1 MASEAILWRRR
12 KFCEVNCASNTCF
25 LAARVPL
32 VTSSSTS
39 VLIDKDVDW
48 KSLKVSGFFQEHLN
62 MQRPPSLTF
71 DANPVILLVLKCDL
85 VFIGYSWGAFKG
97 SSAHMPLY
105 CRLYWLLPL
114 RRLTAVGQSEESRLF
129 RRVSLETLELKQL
142 VLRHTIKLKPSLIKI
157 RIILS
162 YESCKAA
169 LVELKNKNKG
179 NEQNRSPLIKS

>member
-1 MASEAILWRRR
+1 MELWFDWEAPSEKLRWIKVNEVLRQRKTSWFKGQDDIMASEAILWRRR

-39 VLIDKDVDW
+39 VLIDKDEDW

-142 VLRHTIKLKPSLIKI
+142 VLDI
-157 RIILS
+157 R
-162 YESCKAA
+162 
-169 LVELKNKNKG
+169 
-179 NEQNRSPLIKS
+179 